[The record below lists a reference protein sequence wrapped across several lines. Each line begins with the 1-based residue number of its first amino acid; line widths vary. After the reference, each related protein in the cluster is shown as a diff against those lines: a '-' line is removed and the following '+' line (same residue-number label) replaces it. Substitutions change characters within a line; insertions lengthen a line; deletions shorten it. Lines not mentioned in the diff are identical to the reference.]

1 MEFLVPGNMTSV
13 LQAEDENSCFL
24 FKEMLKKE
32 EEQAGE
38 KLNEDKKSK
47 ENDVEFYYE
56 MQQARK
62 KDTERLKND
71 KTFWEFVKEGEDAM
85 QIPEK
90 EKIVASSFE
99 QQQDFNN
106 DIAVKRD
113 VEKNKENKLIPY
125 WGKGASKR
133 SVCEI

>member
-1 MEFLVPGNMTSV
+1 MKTV
-13 LQAEDENSCFL
+13 AFL

-125 WGKGASKR
+125 
-133 SVCEI
+133 

>member
-1 MEFLVPGNMTSV
+1 MEFRVAANMTPV
-13 LQAEDENSCFL
+13 LQPEDENSCFL

-56 MQQARK
+56 MQQARE
-62 KDTERLKND
+62 KDKERLKND

-99 QQQDFNN
+99 KQEDFNH
-106 DIAVKRD
+106 DEGVKRGFAR
-113 VEKNKENKLIPY
+113 NKLIPY
-125 WGKGASKR
+125 
-133 SVCEI
+133 